1 LDAPVDFLGGMIEDV
16 EEDEREEDQARGT
29 EKRINES
36 EFVVVGRREKEKG
49 KGRRPRGIRDL

>member
-1 LDAPVDFLGGMIEDV
+1 MVEDV
-16 EEDEREEDQARGT
+16 DEDEREEDQARGT